1 MLWAG
6 RLVFICQAQAP
17 GLLGPGMPARSQD
30 SLMMA
35 TALLHAAVPL
45 KRVVQPEIP
54 AAGPEYGHLGKNYV
68 CGLSMDVLVCECDVS
83 YGDMSSASHTAGQI
97 LLRVPQEGK
106 IAWPATSGY
115 HHMSDL
121 PTHLNGSFKT
131 DAVLWAGAAAA
142 ADTGPGRAGLP
153 VWPL

>member
-1 MLWAG
+1 MQQRLQESLFPVFVALWRAAAEFAGMLWAG

-17 GLLGPGMPARSQD
+17 GLHGLGMPARSQD

-83 YGDMSSASHTAGQI
+83 CGDMSSASHTAGQI
-97 LLRVPQEGK
+97 LLLSSPGGQDCL
-106 IAWPATSGY
+106 AS
-115 HHMSDL
+115 
-121 PTHLNGSFKT
+121 HLRISSH
-131 DAVLWAGAAAA
+131 D
-142 ADTGPGRAGLP
+142 
-153 VWPL
+153 